1 MPLNS
6 SGPISI
12 GGSTVG
18 QSINLELGRAAGA
31 SSNLNETALRNLAVV
46 ASGAISLSNFYGKSN
61 STFNIALPASTFTQ
75 WQRVVSGAG
84 ATSSITLLVTGGITL
99 GTGVTGPAAW
109 GSPVGGTPG
118 TGWWV
123 RATTLSGFPSSGTVG
138 SWLKCDTNPAWSVSQ
153 SVVGIK
159 AWDFKLDF
167 STNGGTTTAFT
178 ASNLELYAERTT

>member
-75 WQRVVSGAG
+75 WSRTVTSGTALC
-84 ATSSITLLVTGGITL
+84 SITLIVDGSITQSTGAS
-99 GTGVTGPAAW
+99 GPASW
-109 GSPVGGTPG
+109 GGPVGGTPG

-123 RATTLSGFPSSGTVG
+123 RATTLSGFPASGTVG

-153 SVVGIK
+153 PIVGIK

-167 STNGGTTTAFT
+167 STDGGSTIAFT
-178 ASNLELYAERTT
+178 ASNLELYAQRS